1 MVLQAALLQPA
12 DLVGATQGAPLRVV
26 GRQVGPLGAT
36 RVEWLPVA
44 GPVVERPLAA
54 ARPTPELVGEW
65 VAVRRLAAR
74 REVRR
79 LAGRAAVACW
89 CA

>member
-12 DLVGATQGAPLRVV
+12 DLVGATQGVPLRVV
-26 GRQVGPLGAT
+26 GRQVGPLAAT
-36 RVEWLPVA
+36 RVESL
-44 GPVVERPLAA
+44 PVVERPLAA

-79 LAGRAAVACW
+79 LEGRAAVACW